1 VSKLYRLRLND
12 LTAPYGGA
20 SKTKGNNMRINE
32 CCLNDIKKREQ
43 KAQDIAEARKFFV
56 GAMALL
62 ILFAI
67 VGNMEYNDCINLGV
81 C

>member
-1 VSKLYRLRLND
+1 MR
-12 LTAPYGGA
+12 LTAPYGGQ
-20 SKTKGNNMRINE
+20 SIKGNNMKINE
-32 CCLNDIKKREQ
+32 CCLKDIKKREQ

-56 GAMALL
+56 GIMSLFILL
-62 ILFAI
+62 AI